1 MTISSR
7 DLAFLA
13 QLTQAPSPSGY
24 EEPAAQIFRER
35 LSQSVDEVQTDVLG
49 SVHGTLK
56 GKDPQGVAV
65 LLAGHIDQVGYI
77 VTHVDD
83 EGFVSFTEIGGLD
96 PGILPGSQLD
106 IHTRGGVVRGVVGRN
121 PIHGL
126 DPQSEEYLKVTPY
139 HKLFIDVGLSKTAAQ
154 ERIAK
159 GDPITFVSGF
169 EHFGGDFIA
178 SQAFDNKIGAWLAV
192 RIVEEVRK
200 AGGAAGDVIAAG
212 TVQEEIGLRGAVTT
226 GHAFSPLVAIAF
238 ETGVATDY
246 PTVDRVRFGDFKC
259 GDGPHIAR
267 GANINPVL
275 FRLLV
280 EAAEREGIPYQVRPI
295 PGGTPTDANALQLA
309 GSGSATALI
318 SVPTRYMHTPNEVLR
333 QADLEATLRLV
344 TRFILDLPPGASF
357 IPW

>member
-1 MTISSR
+1 MSTSGN

-13 QLTQAPSPSGY
+13 RLTQTPSPSGY
-24 EEPAAQIFRER
+24 EEPAARLLRER
-35 LSQSVDEVQTDVLG
+35 LSQSADVVQTDVLG
-49 SVHGTLK
+49 SVHGILK
-56 GKDPQGVAV
+56 GRDPQGVTV

-83 EGFVSFTEIGGLD
+83 EGFVYFTEIGGLD
-96 PGILPGSQLD
+96 PGILPGSKLD
-106 IHTRGGVVRGVVGRN
+106 IHTRDGVVRGVVGRN

-139 HKLFIDVGLSKTAAQ
+139 HKLFIDVGLPKEAAQ
-154 ERIAK
+154 RRIAK

-192 RIVEEVRK
+192 RILEEVK
-200 AGGAAGDVIAAG
+200 AAGGAAGDVIAAG

-226 GHAFSPLVAIAF
+226 GHAFDPPVAIAF

-259 GDGPHIAR
+259 GGGPHLTR
-267 GANINPVL
+267 GANVNPVL
-275 FRLLV
+275 FGLLV
-280 EAAEREGIPYQVRPI
+280 DAADKEGIAYQVRPI

-309 GSGSATALI
+309 GSGCATALI

-344 TRFILDLPPGASF
+344 TRFILDLPPLTSF